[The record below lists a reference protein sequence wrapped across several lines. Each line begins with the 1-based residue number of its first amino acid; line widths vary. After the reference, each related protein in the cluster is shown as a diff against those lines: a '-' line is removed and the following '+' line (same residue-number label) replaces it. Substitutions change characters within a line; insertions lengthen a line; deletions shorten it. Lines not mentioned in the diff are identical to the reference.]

1 MKARWTASVK
11 RLNSLSQRDRVMV
24 FAVGAALILAFFYFT
39 GIAPDL
45 ERRKLVA
52 ARMADQAGQLAAAE
66 TQREEL
72 TRGLA
77 QDPDALVH
85 ERIAEKRREM
95 AELDSQLAGLQQTLV
110 APDRMAAVLEQLV
123 GADQKI
129 RLVSLRN
136 LPARPLAP
144 QTEPDSGATAA
155 QRVYKHGVEIV
166 VEGSY
171 LDLLAYV
178 TRLERQPWQVYWG
191 KTVMSANYPSVMV
204 SLTLYTLSLD
214 RSWLVV

>member
-24 FAVGAALILAFFYFT
+24 FAVGAALILAFFYFM

-85 ERIAEKRREM
+85 ERIAEKQREM

-110 APDRMAAVLEQLV
+110 APDRMAVVLEQLV

-144 QTEPDSGATAA
+144 QAEPDSGATAV